1 MTLSL
6 FYIVL
11 FVCFLHF
18 LGIDVIIN
26 LATRLHYRS
35 NSYINSTNI

>member
-1 MTLSL
+1 MTLPL
-6 FYIVL
+6 FYVVVFL
-11 FVCFLHF
+11 FIFYF
-18 LGIDVIIN
+18 LGIDVILN